1 MYAWLVIFVGLL
13 FTCVNDLS
21 ILEGRNVMYWTLGI
35 LIIIFMHVTSLIISV
50 LESISVCV
58 LYSVISLSVHFVLLI
73 ILAK

>member
-21 ILEGRNVMYWTLGI
+21 ILEGRNVMYCTLGI
-35 LIIIFMHVTSLIISV
+35 LIIIFMHMTSLIISV